1 MKLKNV
7 AIYAVIC
14 SICFA
19 SGWGSKHYLVKQ
31 ELEKLVVT
39 NTRTIHSYAFNS
51 MTQTYL
57 ADYMIETLN
66 ALNNKPVKELPENF
80 RIDPEWNKIEK
91 ENNSEFADV
100 PVTIEQAIKDS
111 REFDQMFRNF
121 AVASL
126 LQADTMKNILKKIQE
141 RKDNGNRDL

>member
-19 SGWGSKHYLVKQ
+19 GGWGSKHYLVKQ
-31 ELEKLVVT
+31 ELEKLVVM

-66 ALNNKPVKELPENF
+66 ALNNKPVKELPERF
-80 RIDPEWNKIEK
+80 TIPKEWDKIERDSGTDV
-91 ENNSEFADV
+91 EEV

-121 AVASL
+121 AVSSL
-126 LQADTMKNILKKIQE
+126 MQADTMKNILKKIQE
-141 RKDNGNRDL
+141 RKDNGNREL

>member
-1 MKLKNV
+1 MKLKKA
-7 AIYAVIC
+7 AIYALIC

-19 SGWGSKHYLVKQ
+19 GGWGSKHFLVQ
-31 ELEKLVVT
+31 RELEKLVVM

-66 ALNNKPVKELPENF
+66 ALNGNPVKELPEVF
-80 RIDPEWNKIEK
+80 SIPENWNKIEK
-91 ENNSEFADV
+91 ENDSEFADV
-100 PVTIEQAIKDS
+100 PVTVEQAIKDS
-111 REFDQMFRNF
+111 REFDMMFRSF

-126 LQADTMKNILKKIQE
+126 MQADTMKNILKKIQE
-141 RKDNGNRDL
+141 REDNGNREL

>member
-14 SICFA
+14 SICF
-19 SGWGSKHYLVKQ
+19 SGGWGSKHYLVKQ
-31 ELEKLVVT
+31 ELEKLVVM

-66 ALNNKPVKELPENF
+66 ALNNKPVKELPERF
-80 RIDPEWNKIEK
+80 TIPKEWDKIERDSGTDV
-91 ENNSEFADV
+91 EEV

-121 AVASL
+121 AVSSL
-126 LQADTMKNILKKIQE
+126 MQADTMKNILKKIQE
-141 RKDNGNRDL
+141 RKDNGNREL

>member
-1 MKLKNV
+1 MKLKKA
-7 AIYAVIC
+7 AIYALIC

-19 SGWGSKHYLVKQ
+19 GGWGSKHFLVQ
-31 ELEKLVVT
+31 RELEKLVVM

-66 ALNNKPVKELPENF
+66 ALNGNPVKELPEAF
-80 RIDPEWNKIEK
+80 SIPENWNKIEK
-91 ENNSEFADV
+91 ENDAEFEDV
-100 PVTIEQAIKDS
+100 PVTVEQAIKDS
-111 REFDQMFRNF
+111 REFDMMFRSF

-126 LQADTMKNILKKIQE
+126 MQADTMKNILKKIQE
-141 RKDNGNRDL
+141 REDNGNREL

>member
-31 ELEKLVVT
+31 ELEKLVVM

-66 ALNNKPVKELPENF
+66 ALNNKPVKELPERF
-80 RIDPEWNKIEK
+80 TIPKEWDKIERDSGTDV
-91 ENNSEFADV
+91 EEV

-121 AVASL
+121 AVSSL
-126 LQADTMKNILKKIQE
+126 MQADTMKNILKKIQE
-141 RKDNGNRDL
+141 RKDNGNREL